1 MVAIFVLIT
10 FLLFIAIDLLVLKS
24 QKKKHPAFENSSS
37 IADIAVFTKE
47 MFRAPLDIFLSKG
60 HTWAQKSETGLV
72 KIGIDEFIVNALGK
86 IAFNKTA
93 QVGQS
98 IKKGDVLFESTVD
111 NKTLSFRSPVQ
122 GTVKFINPIILNKRI
137 TDPYGDDWG
146 VLLAS
151 ENFFENKES
160 LVTGNE
166 IKNFL
171 KEEFSRLKDF
181 LHKHTLK
188 PELAGVT
195 MFDGGNVAEGAVSSI
210 TVQGIDEFEK
220 DFLTI

>member
-1 MVAIFVLIT
+1 MVAIFVLLT

-24 QKKKHPAFENSSS
+24 QKKKHPAFENSP
-37 IADIAVFTKE
+37 IADVAVFTKE

-86 IAFNKTA
+86 IAINKTA

-98 IKKGDVLFESTVD
+98 VKKGDVLFESAID
-111 NKTLSFRSPVQ
+111 NKTLTFRSPVQ
-122 GTVKFINPIILNKRI
+122 GTVKFINPVILNKRI

-151 ENFFENKES
+151 ENFSEIKES

-166 IKNFL
+166 IKKFL

-188 PELAGVT
+188 PELAGAT
-195 MFDGGNVAEGAVSSI
+195 MFDGGNVVEGAVSSI